1 MNKKNNLNQKGFT
14 LIELLIV
21 IVILGTLASIALPN
35 LMGLTEEARKEAI
48 TFNTRTLLT
57 EIEVYKF
64 QEGNYPVAENA
75 ENFISNFRNDFN
87 ALESIIQE
95 LGTND
100 YSQYKYESDGNDYVF
115 SVKLPNDKK
124 DEDEYVGISSDG
136 NLEQDLNQHLK
147 LEE

>member
-75 ENFISNFRNDFN
+75 ENFISNFRNNFN

-95 LGTND
+95 LGISD

-115 SVKLPNDKK
+115 SVKLPNDK
-124 DEDEYVGISSDG
+124 YVGISSEG
-136 NLEQDLNQHLK
+136 NLEQDLNKHLK